1 MTNNMLAIL
10 LVEDSTLIR
19 ERLSS
24 MLTELKN
31 VAEVQEAGN
40 YEEALGILQEGKTDV
55 VILDIGLPGKT
66 GIDVLRVINQQQW
79 ELKAFVLTNQVD
91 NYLKKL
97 CLSLGATDFLD
108 KSKDFDKI
116 PGLITGL

>member
-1 MTNNMLAIL
+1 MLAIL

-31 VAEVQEAGN
+31 VATVQEAGN

-55 VILDIGLPGKT
+55 VILDIGLPGKN
-66 GIDVLRVINQQQW
+66 GIDVLRAINQQQW
-79 ELKAFVLTNQVD
+79 ELKTFVLTNQVD
-91 NYLKKL
+91 NYFKNL
-97 CLSLGATDFLD
+97 CLSLGAVDFLD
-108 KSKDFDKI
+108 KSKDFEKI